1 MGESLYASIKIHKML
16 MQNILELI
24 QNLLSS
30 WI

>member
-1 MGESLYASIKIHKML
+1 MGESLYASINIHKML